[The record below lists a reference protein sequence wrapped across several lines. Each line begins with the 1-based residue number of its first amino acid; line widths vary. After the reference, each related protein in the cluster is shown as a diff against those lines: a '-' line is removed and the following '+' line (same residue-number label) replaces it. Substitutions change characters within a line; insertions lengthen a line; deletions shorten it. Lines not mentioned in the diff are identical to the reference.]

1 METFEPQH
9 MLQVVSR
16 CFQIMMS
23 YNEEG
28 WRRESDVVLMPDV
41 GAIPW
46 DGFQNSMLMIEAGE
60 RAAEQALPQ
69 IREWLGRKEAAE
81 VEEKH
86 AGMAVAREKLPD
98 AS

>member
-1 METFEPQH
+1 

-41 GAIPW
+41 GSIPW
-46 DGFQNSMLMIEAGE
+46 DGFENAMLMIEAGE

-69 IREWLGRKEAAE
+69 IREWLGRAEPVAIAEQQPAVE
-81 VEEKH
+81 VE
-86 AGMAVAREKLPD
+86 REKVPD
-98 AS
+98 PVSEAGTL

>member
-46 DGFQNSMLMIEAGE
+46 DGFQNSMLMIEAVSARGGTGAAADSGVAGE
-60 RAAEQALPQ
+60 
-69 IREWLGRKEAAE
+69 G
-81 VEEKH
+81 
-86 AGMAVAREKLPD
+86 G
-98 AS
+98 SGGG